1 MRYSLDTL
9 LPGLMPGA
17 DIMDPLCPSRVVFQ
31 RIGDKWASLVVQ
43 VLADGPV
50 RFSELRKHVHVITPK
65 VLTQTLRTLERDGLI
80 TRTVFAQVPPRV
92 DYQLTALGE
101 SLLGPLTVLREWAE
115 SNVPS
120 ILDARDAYDEARD
133 GTLPEG

>member
-1 MRYSLDTL
+1 
-9 LPGLMPGA
+9 
-17 DIMDPLCPSRVVFQ
+17 MDPKCPSRVVFQ
-31 RIGDKWASLVVQ
+31 RVGDKWASLVVQ

-65 VLTQTLRTLERDGLI
+65 VLTQTLRALERDGLI

-92 DYQLTALGE
+92 DYQLTDLGV

-115 SNVPS
+115 SNVAS
-120 ILDARDAYDEARD
+120 ILGAREAYDDARE
-133 GTLPEG
+133 GTLAG

>member
-1 MRYSLDTL
+1 MDTIRS
-9 LPGLMPGA
+9 GAAPGA
-17 DIMDPLCPSRVVFQ
+17 DIMDPQCPSRVVFQ
-31 RIGDKWASLVVQ
+31 RVGDKWASLVVQ

-80 TRTVFAQVPPRV
+80 TRTVYAQVPPRV
-92 DYQLTALGE
+92 DYELTGLGL
-101 SLLGPLTVLREWAE
+101 SLLGPLSVLREWAE

-120 ILDARDAYDEARD
+120 ILDARDAYDDARV
-133 GTLPEG
+133 GALPEG

>member
-1 MRYSLDTL
+1 MDTI
-9 LPGLMPGA
+9 PHGIRPGA
-17 DIMDPLCPSRVVFQ
+17 DIMDPQCPSRVVFQ

-50 RFSELRKHVHVITPK
+50 RFSELRQHVRVITPK

-80 TRTVFAQVPPRV
+80 TRTVYAQVPPRV
-92 DYQLTALGE
+92 DYQLTGLGL

-115 SNVPS
+115 SNVPR
-120 ILDARDAYDEARD
+120 ILDARDAYDDARD
-133 GTLPEG
+133 GALPEG